1 MDPMLAQAV
10 LPGLAARESGPLA
23 SDSMMERFPRRLRV
37 AFSKPEG
44 SGAPGDPGTDAGG
57 DGPTAPAGELDFI
70 AYAED
75 CRLSGRTVMDGGRL
89 TDMLNEH
96 DEYAL
101 VGVTVERFEDG
112 QPIHV
117 EDIVV
122 ARDELYLVHASG
134 PRGDVARRHHT
145 TPLYVAIK
153 TGPYEVRGFFH
164 ALPGADPVAAM
175 RRRKAMV
182 PLTDARV
189 AYLHDGRLEEVR
201 FETLI
206 VNREQADWVVSME
219 PSQLE
224 FPSGPASTT
233 EAPGSTADAKPGP
246 A

>member
-1 MDPMLAQAV
+1 MI
-10 LPGLAARESGPLA
+10 
-23 SDSMMERFPRRLRV
+23 ERLPRRLRV
-37 AFSKPEG
+37 AFAKPDE
-44 SGAPGDPGTDAGG
+44 SAGATPDPGVAQDPAAGL
-57 DGPTAPAGELDFI
+57 PGELDFV

-75 CRLSGRTVMDGGRL
+75 CKLSGRTVLDGGRL
-89 TDMLNEH
+89 SDMLNDN

-112 QPIHV
+112 LPIEV
-117 EDIVV
+117 EEIVV

-164 ALPGADPVAAM
+164 ALPGTDPVAAI

-182 PLTDARV
+182 PLTNARV
-189 AYLHDGRLEEVR
+189 AYVHGGQLEEVH

-206 VNREQADWVVSME
+206 VNREQADWVMSME
-219 PSQLE
+219 PSQTE
-224 FPSGPASTT
+224 FPSGPNPTRPAAKPDAKT
-233 EAPGSTADAKPGP
+233 DAKPGTKQGGEPDP

>member
-1 MDPMLAQAV
+1 MPDPAPVPEAEVDPSAV
-10 LPGLAARESGPLA
+10 RS
-23 SDSMMERFPRRLRV
+23 
-37 AFSKPEG
+37 
-44 SGAPGDPGTDAGG
+44 
-57 DGPTAPAGELDFI
+57 GELDFT

-75 CRLSGRTVMDGGRL
+75 CRLSGRAVMDGGRL
-89 TDMLNEH
+89 TDMLNDA

-101 VGVTVERFEDG
+101 IGVTVERFEDG
-112 QPIHV
+112 RPIQV
-117 EDIVV
+117 ETIVV

-164 ALPGADPVAAM
+164 ALPGTDPVAAI

-189 AYLHDGRLEEVR
+189 AYVHGGRLEEVR

-206 VNREQADWVVSME
+206 FNRELADWVVSME
-219 PSQLE
+219 PGQVE
-224 FPSGPASTT
+224 FPTGP
-233 EAPGSTADAKPGP
+233 ETAKTDPPSAGEPDAARDP

>member
-1 MDPMLAQAV
+1 
-10 LPGLAARESGPLA
+10 
-23 SDSMMERFPRRLRV
+23 MERFPRRLRV
-37 AFSKPEG
+37 AFSRPEA
-44 SGAPGDPGTDAGG
+44 SGAVADPGTDG
-57 DGPTAPAGELDFI
+57 DDDGSTAAPAGELDFI

-182 PLTDARV
+182 PLTNARV
-189 AYLHDGRLEEVR
+189 AYVHDGQLEDVR

-219 PSQLE
+219 PSQAE
-224 FPSGPASTT
+224 FPSGPASTRSDGVSGKK
-233 EAPGSTADAKPGP
+233 AGGP
-246 A
+246 

>member
-1 MDPMLAQAV
+1 MI
-10 LPGLAARESGPLA
+10 
-23 SDSMMERFPRRLRV
+23 ERLPRRLRV
-37 AFSKPEG
+37 AFAKPDG
-44 SGAPGDPGTDAGG
+44 SAVATPDPGVAGDPAAR
-57 DGPTAPAGELDFI
+57 PPGELDFV

-75 CRLSGRTVMDGGRL
+75 CKLSGRTVMDGGRL
-89 TDMLNEH
+89 SDMLNDN

-112 QPIHV
+112 RPIEV
-117 EDIVV
+117 EEIVV

-164 ALPGADPVAAM
+164 ALPGTDPVAAM

-182 PLTDARV
+182 PLTNARV
-189 AYLHDGRLEEVR
+189 AYVHGGQLEEVT

-219 PSQLE
+219 PSQAE
-224 FPSGPASTT
+224 FPSGPNPART
-233 EAPGSTADAKPGP
+233 DAKPGATTDAEPP
-246 A
+246 ATPTVKPDAARDPA